1 MTACSALRH
10 FTLICTILV
19 SSAASLL
26 VFEGCSAAVVNLTD
40 AKQAVNDYYVNGA
53 YAKELGAV
61 LQNARKDFDKLKLD
75 KTSVVIFDVDETAL
89 DNFNQIKKYDFGF
102 DMKAWED
109 WIQAAAAP
117 PVVQVRDFYQMLKQK
132 GVRTIFLT
140 GRSKRHFAATTKNL
154 KDAGYEGYDTL
165 IVRSSDEEKIPAS
178 AYKLKK
184 RQEITN
190 AGYNIIMNFGDLES
204 DLYGGYSG
212 VAVKLPNML
221 YCFP

>member
-1 MTACSALRH
+1 MTLCSALRYYA
-10 FTLICTILV
+10 FSLTIIFSLV
-19 SSAASLL
+19 SNLL
-26 VFEGCSAAVVNLTD
+26 LYEGCSAPVVNLTD
-40 AKQAVNDYYVNGA
+40 AKQAVNNYYTNGV
-53 YAKELGAV
+53 YAKELDAV
-61 LQNARKDFDKLKLD
+61 LQGARKDFENLKPDKM
-75 KTSVVIFDVDETAL
+75 SVVIFDVDETTL

-117 PVVQVRDFYQMLKQK
+117 PVVQVRDFYKMLKQK

-140 GRSKRHFAATTKNL
+140 GRSQRHFAATTKNL
-154 KDAGYEGYDTL
+154 KNAGYEGYDTL
-165 IVRSSDEEKIPAS
+165 IVRSLDEENTPAS
-178 AYKLKK
+178 VYKLKK
-184 RQEITN
+184 RQEITK
-190 AGYNIIMNFGDLES
+190 AGYNIVMNVGDLDS